1 MLFTLYLK
9 EDVDEHGNVKEG
21 VEGSIPLALR
31 GEEERKR
38 YEAGANGEKIEGKSD
53 VKTTETLGNGEAKK
67 ENAKFEETRDDD
79 VD

>member
-38 YEAGANGEKIEGKSD
+38 YEAGANGEKVEGKGA
-53 VKTTETLGNGEAKK
+53 GNGEVKETKK
-67 ENAKFEETRDDD
+67 ENEKFEETRDDD